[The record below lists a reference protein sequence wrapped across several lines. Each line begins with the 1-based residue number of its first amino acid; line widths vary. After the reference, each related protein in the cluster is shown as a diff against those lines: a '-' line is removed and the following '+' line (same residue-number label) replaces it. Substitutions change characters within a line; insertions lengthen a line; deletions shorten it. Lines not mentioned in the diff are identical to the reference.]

1 VGVRSAKSNALLTY
15 KKIVR
20 LREASC
26 GEGGARDERKDLITL
41 GQRCERGHESGR
53 GQATALD
60 RFGAA
65 AGCGAD
71 KKGVEGA
78 HSQKNFR

>member
-1 VGVRSAKSNALLTY
+1 MGVRSAKSNPLLTY

-26 GEGGARDERKDLITL
+26 GSGAEGGARDKRKELITL
-41 GQRCERGHESGR
+41 GQRCERGHESGG

-60 RFGAA
+60 SFG
-65 AGCGAD
+65 GAD